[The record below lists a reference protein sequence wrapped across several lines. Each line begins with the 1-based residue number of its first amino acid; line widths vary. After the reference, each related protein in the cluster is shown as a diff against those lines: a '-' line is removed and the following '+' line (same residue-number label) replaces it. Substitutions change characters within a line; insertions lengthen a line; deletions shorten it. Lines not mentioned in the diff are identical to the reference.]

1 MHQQEKLQYVN
12 MLGIQCGR
20 DHMAL
25 GTARVVTKKYTFR
38 FQNEAYM
45 YMRENNYMMLS
56 AIDID
61 DEDQ

>member
-1 MHQQEKLQYVN
+1 MWQRSH
-12 MLGIQCGR
+12 GTRDGR
-20 DHMAL
+20 A
-25 GTARVVTKKYTFR
+25 VTKKYTFR